1 MISGTRGS
9 NWKIVSYGHAI
20 SGAIWETC
28 VSPANFHSSDLVWWN
43 SVMGKSIRIMGIDPG
58 SRITGYGVVEK
69 SGSSVKHIDNGAVIT
84 SPKMPLGERLLRIHE
99 GLSEVIARYE
109 PETVAMETVFVSKNV
124 SSALK
129 LGHAR
134 GVAMLA
140 ASQNGLEV
148 HEYAPTEV
156 KKAVVGTGRAEKK
169 QVQEM
174 VRMILGLPEIA
185 QEDASDAL
193 AVAIC
198 RCHHHNN
205 ALAEALAGAKK
216 KGRGR
221 R

>member
-1 MISGTRGS
+1 
-9 NWKIVSYGHAI
+9 
-20 SGAIWETC
+20 
-28 VSPANFHSSDLVWWN
+28 L
-43 SVMGKSIRIMGIDPG
+43 
-58 SRITGYGVVEK
+58 
-69 SGSSVKHIDNGAVIT
+69 KHIDNGAVIT
-84 SPKMPLGERLLRIHE
+84 SPKAPLGERLLKIHE
-99 GLSEVIARYE
+99 ALREVIARYE

-140 ASQNGLEV
+140 ASQSGLDV

-174 VRMILGLPEIA
+174 VRIILGLPEIA

-198 RCHHHNN
+198 RCHHHHENN
-205 ALAEALAGAKK
+205 ALAEAMARST